1 MRRAKIVCTLGPATD
16 DYETIKSIISAG
28 MNVARFNF
36 SHGTHEK
43 HKKRL
48 DMVRRAESELSVPI
62 GILLDTKGPE
72 IRTGLLKGHK
82 PAVLRVGS
90 SFILTTKRIE
100 GDESAVYVDYEKL
113 PLEVSVGQ
121 SILIDDGKIRLEVK
135 EIRDGTDIVCVVVDG
150 GELGE
155 QKGINIP
162 GADISLPVLTE
173 RDISDLKW
181 GVENNIDYVAVSFV
195 RKPSDI
201 IEIKEVLSRLGSPGT
216 KVIAK
221 IETKQAVDNFTHI
234 LEVSDGI
241 MVARGD
247 LGVELPTEDVP
258 VIQKSIIKQCND
270 RGKPVITATQ
280 MLESMMSSPR
290 PTRAEA
296 SDVANAVFDG
306 SDALM
311 LSGETAAGKY
321 PVESVKMM
329 VRIIEKAE
337 SEMLKGYKTPRVS
350 GLTFNSIPDAVSHA
364 TCTIADDLSAAAILT
379 STSSGATARMVAKYR
394 PVSPIFAA
402 TPLSKTEHELALVW
416 GVYPFVVSAVYSTD
430 DAISVGVEAL
440 LERGWIGEGDLLV
453 ITAGV
458 PIGTPGTTNLIKVHS
473 AGRIIAK
480 GKPVVGGVASGNVV
494 IVSSPDADVDKN
506 SVLVLKELNSSFLS
520 LIKYV
525 RAVIVE
531 ESKVD
536 IDIASAVLS
545 CRKPVVV
552 GVSGAT
558 GSMKD
563 GMKVTIDG
571 KRGVIYKGEVH
582 LGG

>member
-16 DYETIKSIISAG
+16 DYETVKSIVSAG

-36 SHGTHEK
+36 SHGTHEE

-48 DMVRRAESELSVPI
+48 EMVRRAEEELSVPI
-62 GILLDTKGPE
+62 GVLLDTKGPE
-72 IRTGLLKGHK
+72 IRTGFLKEHK
-82 PAVLRVGS
+82 PVDLQVGDE
-90 SFILTTKRIE
+90 FVLTTEQVE
-100 GDESAVYVDYEKL
+100 GDERVVYVDYEKL
-113 PLEVSVGQ
+113 PAEVEVGQ
-121 SILIDDGKIRLEVK
+121 SILVDDGKIRLEVK
-135 EIRDGTDIVCVVVDG
+135 EIKGNEIVCTVIDG

-162 GADISLPVLTE
+162 GADISLPVLTD
-173 RDISDLKW
+173 RDVSDLRW

-201 IEIKEVLSRLGSPGT
+201 MEIRDVLSKLGAAGT
-216 KVIAK
+216 KIIAK
-221 IETKQAVDNFTHI
+221 IETKQAVDNFAHI
-234 LEVSDGI
+234 LEISDGI

-270 RGKPVITATQ
+270 KGKPVITATQ
-280 MLESMMSSPR
+280 MLESMMLNPR

-321 PVESVKMM
+321 PIESVKMM
-329 VRIIEKAE
+329 ARIIEKAE
-337 SEMLKGYKTPRVS
+337 SEMLKSYKTPRVS
-350 GLTFNSIPDAVSHA
+350 GLAFSSIPDAVSHA

-402 TPLSKTEHELALVW
+402 TPSPKTEHELALVW
-416 GVYPFVVSAVYSTD
+416 GVYPFVVPAVYSTD

-440 LERGWIGEGDLLV
+440 LEKGWINEGDLIV

-473 AGRIIAK
+473 AGRIITR
-480 GKPVVGGVASGNVV
+480 GKPVVGGVASGKVV
-494 IVSSPDADVDKN
+494 VVDKPDAKVGED
-506 SVLVLKELNSSFLS
+506 SVLVIKELNSHFLP
-520 LIKYV
+520 LIRYV
-525 RAVIVE
+525 KAVIVE

-552 GVSGAT
+552 GVSDAT
-558 GSMKD
+558 KMMKD